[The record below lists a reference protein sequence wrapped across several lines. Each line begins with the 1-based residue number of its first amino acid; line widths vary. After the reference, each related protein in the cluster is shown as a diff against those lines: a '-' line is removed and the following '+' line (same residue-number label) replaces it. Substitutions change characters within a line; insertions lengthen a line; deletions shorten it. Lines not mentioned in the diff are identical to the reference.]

1 MSLRPLPRA
10 PLWTRIPLPR
20 LPLSPGAAARQ
31 WSVSAVT
38 RARRNAMVASTALAE
53 RRAERED
60 AEAAVAEAVRRRAG
74 ALPAPRV
81 SQGS

>member
-1 MSLRPLPRA
+1 
-10 PLWTRIPLPR
+10 
-20 LPLSPGAAARQ
+20 
-31 WSVSAVT
+31 
-38 RARRNAMVASTALAE
+38 MVASTALAE